1 MTSRVST
8 KSLRATAVAIAGYL
22 IAKHS
27 AAGGTVEIASANTDP
42 LIGAVDSL
50 GVAASEVADFNFVG
64 VGQVRYGGNVAA
76 GDPLTSDAAGKAIK
90 ALPSNSTQVR
100 IIGFA
105 LVAGVAD
112 DIGDY
117 IISPGCLSK
126 ASA

>member
-1 MTSRVST
+1 MTSKVFT
-8 KSLRATAVAIAGYL
+8 KSFRAAAAMAGYL

-27 AAGGTVEIASANTDP
+27 AANGTVELATGNTDP

-50 GVAASEVADFNFVG
+50 GVDAGDLADFNLG
-64 VGQVRYGGNVAA
+64 GAGQVRYGGNVAA
-76 GDPLTSDAAGKAIK
+76 GDPLTADANSKAIK
-90 ALPSNSTQVR
+90 ALPANSTQVR

-112 DIGDY
+112 DIGEY
-117 IISPGCLSK
+117 FIAPGCLSK